1 MVIHHMMKRVVLLKT
16 TLNTQVHCVKLKSW
30 LDMKQTSGCS
40 TVYMADNRSEKSSE
54 SSSILYIRHHGQNL
68 LTCEASAISNDLNK
82 TDVCIEDALQ
92 GQQEEQDY
100 AKLHDESGAKR
111 GDGGDVAVVLDGKKT
126 MR

>member
-1 MVIHHMMKRVVLLKT
+1 
-16 TLNTQVHCVKLKSW
+16 
-30 LDMKQTSGCS
+30 MKQTSGYS

-92 GQQEEQDY
+92 GQQEKSDEEQDY

-111 GDGGDVAVVLDGKKT
+111 GDGGNVAVVLDGRTT